1 MSTIQHDTPPE
12 TVQSRITAQLREA
25 LVQGR
30 FVPGEALKIRDIAE
44 AFGTS
49 TQPVRGAIK
58 QLVTEQALEALPNRS
73 ARVPLLRKDKL
84 EDLTQVR
91 IAVEGL
97 AVALAVKNVSAKD
110 IARLKK
116 ILNLKP
122 RDEAEHLANHR
133 DFHFT
138 LYRLSGST
146 TVMPIIESLWL
157 QLGPYL
163 RQATHVV
170 IGQSM
175 ADQHHV
181 ALIEALERGDARAA
195 RKAVEADIRGSAELF
210 AGAPLHGSAV
220 AWLGVGSQSS

>member
-1 MSTIQHDTPPE
+1 MQTQI
-12 TVQSRITAQLREA
+12 AAKLREA
-25 LVQGR
+25 IVQGR
-30 FVPGEALKIRDIAE
+30 FLPGEALKIRDIAE

-58 QLVTEQALEALPNRS
+58 HLVAEQALEALPNRS
-73 ARVPLLRKDKL
+73 ARVPLLRAEKL

-97 AVALAVKNVSAKD
+97 AVALAVKNVGAKD

-116 ILNLKP
+116 ILNLRP

-133 DFHFT
+133 DFHFS

-146 TVMPIIESLWL
+146 TLMPIIESLWL

-175 ADQHHV
+175 EDQYHL
-181 ALIEALERGDARAA
+181 ALIDALERGDDRAA
-195 RKAVEADIRGSAELF
+195 RKAVESDIRGSAQLF
-210 AGAPLHGSAV
+210 SSLAPERSGME
-220 AWLGVGSQSS
+220 WLGPSLS